1 LGIIN
6 ELIDNGASLFSR
18 NSLGVYPRYYVKP
31 NHVLSKVFKKAELDI
46 TKDHFADFIDTVYEK
61 DVILYD
67 LSLWINSS
75 DVYKYEN

>member
-1 LGIIN
+1 M
-6 ELIDNGASLFSR
+6 
-18 NSLGVYPRYYVKP
+18 KP